1 MLASPEDVI
10 GVIRSALARHS
21 STRAPREVVNRY
33 ADLITSDPLLH
44 IRIRELREKA
54 FATPRRGGAPSR
66 RRRRQVDSD
75 DENQED
81 QDQDQDA

>member
-21 STRAPREVVNRY
+21 SQRAPREVVNRY

-54 FATPRRGGAPSR
+54 FATPRRGGAPSSR
-66 RRRRQVDSD
+66 RRRRPVDSD
-75 DENQED
+75 DEHHAD
-81 QDQDQDA
+81 DDPDA